1 MQISKKQRIHLIN
14 IIINQQSIIK
24 FDIFYYKFQK
34 DSTQSLLSDILKKD
48 IKIVLLQNKLIYCK
62 FIKFKNL

>member
-34 DSTQSLLSDILKKD
+34 DSTQSLLLDILKKD